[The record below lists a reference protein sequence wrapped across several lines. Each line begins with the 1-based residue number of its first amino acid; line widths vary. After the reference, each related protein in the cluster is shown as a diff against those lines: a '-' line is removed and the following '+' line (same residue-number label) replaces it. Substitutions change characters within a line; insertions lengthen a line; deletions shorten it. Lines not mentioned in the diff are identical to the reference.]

1 MRRCVV
7 LKKGLVLEGGAM
19 RGLFSCG
26 VTDVLL
32 ENGVT
37 FDGMIGVSAGA
48 ALGCNFKSRQSGRA
62 IRYNV
67 RFCKDKRF
75 CSVSSLI
82 KTGDMF
88 GADFCYHEV
97 PEKYDKFDFKAF
109 EENPMEFY
117 LVATNV
123 ETGRPVYKKCKKMD
137 NRTLEWM
144 RASASMPLVSNIVE
158 VDGYK
163 MLDGG
168 ISDSVPLKFFKHIG
182 YEKNVVV
189 LTQPEGYVKKPNKLL
204 PIMRVKYAK
213 YPNFVKTVKNRYK
226 MYNDQIKYIE
236 NEKDTLI
243 IRPEAPLPISRT
255 DRDPEHL
262 LRVYDIGREIALEN
276 LDKIKRFLNII

>member
-1 MRRCVV
+1 
-7 LKKGLVLEGGAM
+7 M

-26 VTDVLL
+26 VIDVML
-32 ENGVT
+32 ENGII

-75 CSVSSLI
+75 CSVLSLI

-97 PEKYDKFDFKAF
+97 PKKLDKFDFEAF

-123 ETGRPVYKKCKKMD
+123 VTGKPVYKKCNKMD
-137 NRTLEWM
+137 DRTLEWI

-163 MLDGG
+163 LLDGG

-182 YEKNVVV
+182 YEKNVVI

-213 YPNFVKTVKNRYK
+213 YPNFIKTVKNRYK

-236 NEKDTLI
+236 NAENTLI
-243 IRPEAPLPISRT
+243 IRPDLTLPISRT
-255 DRDPEHL
+255 DRDPENL
-262 LRVYDIGREIALEN
+262 LRVYDLGREKGLEN
-276 LDKIKRFLNII
+276 LDKVKRFLNII